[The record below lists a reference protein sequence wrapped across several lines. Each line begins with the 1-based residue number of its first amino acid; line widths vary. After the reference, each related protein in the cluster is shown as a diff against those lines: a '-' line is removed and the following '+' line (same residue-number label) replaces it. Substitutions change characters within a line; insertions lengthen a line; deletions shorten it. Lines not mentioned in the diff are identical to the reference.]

1 MQHQPPPIPSNVG
14 LAALRTFFN
23 IMDRWQ
29 LGSLEAQTLLG
40 VPESTYYRWKK
51 QPVEVDRDKL
61 ERLSYI
67 FGIYKA
73 LHLIYSDEA
82 VADGWLRRP
91 TIQPLY
97 LAGVH
102 RWSVCW
108 PAKSPTC
115 SWCGSTSTLAGV
127 SFDLPGYRGGMAQG
141 IPDRQ

>member
-91 TIQPLY
+91 NTAPLFGGRPPLERL
-97 LAGVH
+97 LAGQVADLFVVRQH
-102 RWSVCW
+102 LDARR
-108 PAKSPTC
+108 
-115 SWCGSTSTLAGV
+115 GV
-127 SFDLPGYRGGMAQG
+127 
-141 IPDRQ
+141 I